1 MLETGTYQAYA
12 IFDDGAG
19 FAQTS
24 LAEATVTV
32 NNVKTAGAKKA
43 ATGDHSNAEM
53 WYAICISAAAVLILM
68 ASVRLRRRSVLR

>member
-1 MLETGTYQAYA
+1 VLEAGTYQAYA
-12 IFDDGAG
+12 VFDDGAG

-24 LAEATVTV
+24 LAEAKVTV
-32 NNVKTAGAKKA
+32 KNAKPAGAKKA

-68 ASVRLRRRSVLR
+68 ASVRLRRRSARR